1 MEKWLFKIFDKIE
14 LVNEKLFYLV
24 APYTTKIINHVK
36 ENTLGSIMLIVV
48 IIVIF
53 RIINKLFKKKYGYS
67 MININCL
74 IFSPTGALIYGGKYW
89 LEYAIKNNKVKWY
102 PIGFILFFL
111 FSITY
116 IFICIIIKIIKER
129 KVSDLLGFLLSI
141 ICFLILYGTAKDLVT
156 LFIFFIAIGALG
168 EVEEKNRNTYIIEQR
183 NNTVGPNF

>member
-1 MEKWLFKIFDKIE
+1 MENWVFKIFDKIE

-36 ENTLGSIMLIVV
+36 ENTLGSIMLTVV

-141 ICFLILYGTAKDLVT
+141 ICFLILYGIAKDLVT

-168 EVEEKNRNTYIIEQR
+168 GVEGKNRNTYITEQR

>member
-1 MEKWLFKIFDKIE
+1 MEKLVFKIFDKIE
-14 LVNEKLFYLV
+14 LVNENLFYIV

-116 IFICIIIKIIKER
+116 IFIGIIIKIIKER

-141 ICFLILYGTAKDLVT
+141 ICFLILYGIAKDLVT

-168 EVEEKNRNTYIIEQR
+168 GVEEKNRNTYITEQR
-183 NNTVGPNF
+183 NNIVGPNF

>member
-1 MEKWLFKIFDKIE
+1 MEKWIFKIFDKIE

-24 APYTTKIINHVK
+24 APYTTKIINHIK

-141 ICFLILYGTAKDLVT
+141 ICFLILYGIAKDLVT

-168 EVEEKNRNTYIIEQR
+168 GVEGKNRNTYIIEQR